1 MLSKLE
7 ENVELQ
13 ADAHQVPNRLRSA
26 DVELHVKKWLLSAF
40 IVVSSLQSVA
50 QGGTPR
56 MKSILIATDG
66 KPKASIVVG
75 GGEKEGY
82 AFAAAEL
89 QRYLLALSGAQLE
102 IFTDGQVSSRSAQQ
116 PLILLG
122 GQKVNKM
129 VSEAVGARLVDFGN
143 LKTDGF
149 VIKTT
154 RLRNRPVVIL
164 GGSDDTSTMYAVYE
178 LIERLGVT
186 FTLTG
191 DLIPPKQA
199 NLSIP
204 AMDLRM
210 EPSFARRGFLLQDAG
225 YENVTLFSYADY
237 AKFTDQMAKM
247 KCNYLQIWW
256 FPFTPWLKYSY
267 KGESKLLG
275 DVATKESGYLDW
287 ALGGFGSRTTDDVS
301 IGKERFHGRR
311 LAPPELQTVET
322 PDEAFAIAQDLM
334 RRVIHHA
341 KERHIKVWLA
351 VEEALLPPNLARYC
365 ERLGALPFGYIAGTW
380 VQPLDPVNREI
391 QVNRL
396 KALIDTYP
404 EAEGYFLVFSEGYPE
419 PNTAKYGDFFNRERP
434 KFHELRRL
442 FFPWR
447 AGWAL
452 DADRVVDNTI
462 GNFDLFQ
469 YLLKKRDEIAPQVKI
484 GLMGVGRGYAL
495 PLLDKMLPKDVPF
508 SDMES
513 SGVWTPLPVGLPLE
527 DFGGMGTRERILQPR
542 VDDDVD
548 MVGMQFNVTQ
558 YSAQDRI
565 FTDGIKYGLTGFA
578 GQVNRARGTEVNSSS
593 LAKAA
598 WSPQLTPQEFYTW
611 LSTHAFGQAAA
622 TDMYR
627 AFMKLEEN
635 QQYMGYGNYGYTTM
649 FCCEPKDGTD
659 QIYKYFL
666 QKNPFDGPNTPEWEQ
681 FIKKA
686 PDFVA
691 RFEGSIHLL
700 DEALE
705 NLRSALPK
713 AAPQGKYELE
723 YITNKTQ
730 SYRDYIQAVLTF
742 REACLSFD
750 RAFKE
755 RKQMPY
761 EKFQAALGAS
771 LGTFELAGQQVQRA
785 THEFSEFVD
794 HPSDLGVLYELNARG
809 VLSFELSR
817 QWIEDIVN
825 FHKGKGYLKP
835 VPFDRI
841 YSSAPYHPGPAD
853 PRNID

>member
-1 MLSKLE
+1 MPMPLRQRRCRGICLLSG
-7 ENVELQ
+7 VEL
-13 ADAHQVPNRLRSA
+13 
-26 DVELHVKKWLLSAF
+26 E
-40 IVVSSLQSVA
+40 I
-50 QGGTPR
+50 
-56 MKSILIATDG
+56 IA
-66 KPKASIVVG
+66 
-75 GGEKEGY
+75 
-82 AFAAAEL
+82 
-89 QRYLLALSGAQLE
+89 
-102 IFTDGQVSSRSAQQ
+102 DGQVSSRPAQQ

-129 VSEAVGARLVDFGN
+129 VNEAFSARLVDFSN
-143 LKTDGF
+143 LKSDGF
-149 VIKTT
+149 VIKTA
-154 RLRNRPVVIL
+154 RLGNHPVVIL
-164 GGSDDTSTMYAVYE
+164 GGDDDVSTMYAVYE
-178 LIERLGVT
+178 LIGRLGVT

-191 DLIPPKQA
+191 DLIPPKRGSI
-199 NLSIP
+199 SIP

-210 EPSFARRGFLLQDAG
+210 EPAFARRGFLLQDAG

-237 AKFTDQMAKM
+237 AKFIDQMAKM

-256 FPFTPWLKYSY
+256 FPFAPWLKYSY

-275 DVATKESGYLDW
+275 DVSTKESGYLAW
-287 ALGGFGSRTTDDVS
+287 AYGGFGSRTTDDVT
-301 IGKERFHGRR
+301 IGREHFQGRR

-322 PDEAFAIAQDLM
+322 PDEAFIIAQDLM
-334 RRVIHHA
+334 RRVINHA
-341 KERHIKVWLA
+341 KERRIKVWLA
-351 VEEALLPPNLARYC
+351 VEEALLPPNLARYS
-365 ERLGALPFGYIAGTW
+365 ERLGLLPFGYIAGTW
-380 VQPLDPVNREI
+380 VQPLDPANREI
-391 QVNRL
+391 QVNRM

-404 EAEGYFLVFSEGYPE
+404 EAEGYFYVFSEGYPE
-419 PNTAKYGDFFNRERP
+419 PNTTEYRDFFNSERP
-434 KFHELRRL
+434 KFHELRRS

-469 YLLKKRDEIAPQVKI
+469 YLLKKRDEIAPQIKI

-513 SGVWTPLPVGLPLE
+513 SGVWTPLPVGLPME

-558 YSAQDRI
+558 YSMQDRI
-565 FTDGIKYGLTGFA
+565 FTEGTKYGLTGFA
-578 GQVNRARGTEVNSSS
+578 GQVNRARGTEVNSLF

-598 WSPQLTPQEFYTW
+598 WSPQLTPQDFYTW
-611 LSTHAFGQAAA
+611 YATHAFGQAAA
-622 TDMYR
+622 ADMYR

-635 QQYMGYGNYGYTTM
+635 QQYVGYGNYDGYTTM
-649 FCCEPKDGTD
+649 FCCESKDGTE
-659 QIYKYFL
+659 QIYRYYL
-666 QKNPFDGPNTPEWEQ
+666 QKNPFDGPNTPEWEK

-686 PDFVA
+686 PDFIA
-691 RFEGSIHLL
+691 RYEGSIHLL

-713 AAPQGKYELE
+713 VQPQGKYELE
-723 YITNKTQ
+723 YITNKTR
-730 SYRDYIQAVLTF
+730 SYRDYIQAVITF
-742 REACLSFD
+742 RKACLSFD

-755 RKQMPY
+755 RNQMPY
-761 EKFQAALGAS
+761 EKFQAALEAS
-771 LGTFELAGQQVQRA
+771 LGTFELAGQQIQKA
-785 THEFSEFVD
+785 THEFAEFVD
-794 HPSDLGVLYELNARG
+794 HPSDLGVLYELNVRG

-825 FHKGKGYLKP
+825 FHKGKSYLKP
-835 VPFDRI
+835 VAFDRI
-841 YSSAPYHPGPAD
+841 YTPGPYHPGPAD